1 MNNDELF
8 VDVLQ
13 NNSLLSNKN
22 LLEKTQTTQTTQNSV
37 SYMSIVDSI
46 DYLGCIN
53 NNCSKLECICKPN
66 ENCNCSSSNVRSKQA
81 NHANQANRAN
91 RANQA
96 NRANRANR
104 ANSANNFI
112 SKLIDFLFIFIQL
125 LLFVYIVYNRASH
138 YLIYSL
144 GITLIYIFYRMYNV
158 NIY

>member
-53 NNCSKLECICKPN
+53 NSCSKLECNCKPN
-66 ENCNCSSSNVRSKQA
+66 ENCNCSSSNVRNKQ
-81 NHANQANRAN
+81 ANQANRVNQAKQAIQ
-91 RANQA
+91 ANQ
-96 NRANRANR
+96 

-158 NIY
+158 NML

>member
-13 NNSLLSNKN
+13 NNSLLNNKN
-22 LLEKTQTTQTTQNSV
+22 LLEKTQKTQTTQNSV

-53 NNCSKLECICKPN
+53 NNCTKIECNCKPN
-66 ENCNCSSSNVRSKQA
+66 ENCNCSNSNVKTRTNQTNKTNQ
-81 NHANQANRAN
+81 ANQAN
-91 RANQA
+91 Q
-96 NRANRANR
+96 

-158 NIY
+158 NML

>member
-13 NNSLLSNKN
+13 NNTLLGNKI
-22 LLEKTQTTQTTQNSV
+22 LLEKNNTIQTTQNSS

-53 NNCSKLECICKPN
+53 NNCTKIECSCKPN
-66 ENCNCSSSNVRSKQA
+66 ENCNCSGSSSSVKNINNRNQDKQA
-81 NHANQANRAN
+81 NQ
-91 RANQA
+91 
-96 NRANRANR
+96 

-125 LLFVYIVYNRASH
+125 LLFIYILYNKTSH

-144 GITLIYIFYRMYNV
+144 GITLVYIFYRMYIV
-158 NIY
+158 NM

>member
-13 NNSLLSNKN
+13 NNTLLGNKI
-22 LLEKTQTTQTTQNSV
+22 LLEKNNTIQTTQNSS

-53 NNCSKLECICKPN
+53 NNCTKIECHCKPN
-66 ENCNCSSSNVRSKQA
+66 ENCNCSGSSSSVKNTNNGNQYKQA
-81 NHANQANRAN
+81 NKANQ
-91 RANQA
+91 
-96 NRANRANR
+96 

-125 LLFVYIVYNRASH
+125 LLFIYILYNKTSH

-144 GITLIYIFYRMYNV
+144 GITLVYIFYRMYIV
-158 NIY
+158 NM

>member
-13 NNSLLSNKN
+13 NNTLLGNKN
-22 LLEKTQTTQTTQNSV
+22 LLEKNNTIQTTQNSS
-37 SYMSIVDSI
+37 SYMSIVDSV

-53 NNCSKLECICKPN
+53 NNCTKIECNCKPN
-66 ENCNCSSSNVRSKQA
+66 ENCNCSGSSSSVKNTNNGNQDKQS
-81 NHANQANRAN
+81 NKANQANK
-91 RANQA
+91 
-96 NRANRANR
+96 

-125 LLFVYIVYNRASH
+125 LLFIYILYNKTSH

-158 NIY
+158 NIL

>member
-22 LLEKTQTTQTTQNSV
+22 LLEKTQTTQTTQTTQNSV

-53 NNCSKLECICKPN
+53 NNCSKIECNCKPN
-66 ENCNCSSSNVRSKQA
+66 ENCNCFSSNVRTKQ
-81 NHANQANRAN
+81 ANQANQAI
-91 RANQA
+91 QA
-96 NRANRANR
+96 NRT
-104 ANSANNFI
+104 NSANNFI
-112 SKLIDFLFIFIQL
+112 SNLIDFLFVFIQI

-158 NIY
+158 NML

>member
-13 NNSLLSNKN
+13 NNTLLGNKI
-22 LLEKTQTTQTTQNSV
+22 LLEKNNTIQTTQNSS

-53 NNCSKLECICKPN
+53 NNCTKIECSCKPN
-66 ENCNCSSSNVRSKQA
+66 ENCNCSGSSSSVKNTNNRNQYKQS
-81 NHANQANRAN
+81 NQANK
-91 RANQA
+91 
-96 NRANRANR
+96 

-125 LLFVYIVYNRASH
+125 LLFIYILYNKTSH

-144 GITLIYIFYRMYNV
+144 GITLVYIFYRMYIV
-158 NIY
+158 NM

>member
-13 NNSLLSNKN
+13 NNTLLGNKN
-22 LLEKTQTTQTTQNSV
+22 LLEKNNTIQTTQNSS

-53 NNCSKLECICKPN
+53 NNCTKIECNCKPN
-66 ENCNCSSSNVRSKQA
+66 ENCNCSGSSSSVKNTNNGNQYKQS
-81 NHANQANRAN
+81 NQANK
-91 RANQA
+91 
-96 NRANRANR
+96 

-125 LLFVYIVYNRASH
+125 LLFIYILYNKTSH

-144 GITLIYIFYRMYNV
+144 GITLIYIFYRMYIV
-158 NIY
+158 HM

>member
-1 MNNDELF
+1 MNNDELY

-22 LLEKTQTTQTTQNSV
+22 LLEKTKITQTTQNSV

-53 NNCSKLECICKPN
+53 NNCSKLECNCKPN
-66 ENCNCSSSNVRSKQA
+66 ENCNCSSYNVRTKQEVHANQA
-81 NHANQANRAN
+81 NKANQANRAS
-91 RANQA
+91 
-96 NRANRANR
+96 
-104 ANSANNFI
+104 SAANFI
-112 SKLIDFLFIFIQL
+112 SNLIDFLFIFIQL

-158 NIY
+158 NML

>member
-13 NNSLLSNKN
+13 NNTLLGNKN
-22 LLEKTQTTQTTQNSV
+22 LLEKNNTIQTTQNSG

-53 NNCSKLECICKPN
+53 NNCTKIECSCKPN
-66 ENCNCSSSNVRSKQA
+66 ENCNCSGSSSSSSSSVKNINNRNQDKQA
-81 NHANQANRAN
+81 NQ
-91 RANQA
+91 
-96 NRANRANR
+96 

-125 LLFVYIVYNRASH
+125 LLFIYILYNKTSH

-144 GITLIYIFYRMYNV
+144 GITLVYIFYRMYIV
-158 NIY
+158 NM

>member
-13 NNSLLSNKN
+13 NNTLLGNKN
-22 LLEKTQTTQTTQNSV
+22 LLEKNNTIRTTQNSS

-53 NNCSKLECICKPN
+53 NNCTKIECNCKPN
-66 ENCNCSSSNVRSKQA
+66 ENCNCSGSSVKNINNRNQDKQA
-81 NHANQANRAN
+81 NQVNQANRTK
-91 RANQA
+91 
-96 NRANRANR
+96 
-104 ANSANNFI
+104 SANNFI

-125 LLFVYIVYNRASH
+125 LLFIYILYNKTSH

-144 GITLIYIFYRMYNV
+144 GITLVYIFYRMYNV
-158 NIY
+158 NML

>member
-13 NNSLLSNKN
+13 NNTLLGNKN
-22 LLEKTQTTQTTQNSV
+22 LLEKNNTIQTTQNSS
-37 SYMSIVDSI
+37 SYMSIVDSV

-53 NNCSKLECICKPN
+53 NNCTKIECNCKPN
-66 ENCNCSSSNVRSKQA
+66 ENCNCSGSSSSVKNTNNGNQYKQA
-81 NHANQANRAN
+81 NKANQ
-91 RANQA
+91 
-96 NRANRANR
+96 

-125 LLFVYIVYNRASH
+125 LLFIYILYNKTSH

-144 GITLIYIFYRMYNV
+144 GITLVYIFYRMYIV
-158 NIY
+158 NM

>member
-13 NNSLLSNKN
+13 NNTLLGNKN
-22 LLEKTQTTQTTQNSV
+22 LLEKNSTIQTTQNSS

-53 NNCSKLECICKPN
+53 NNCTKIECNCKPN
-66 ENCNCSSSNVRSKQA
+66 ENCNCSGYSVKAGARSA
-81 NHANQANRAN
+81 NQANQANRTK
-91 RANQA
+91 
-96 NRANRANR
+96 
-104 ANSANNFI
+104 SANNFI
-112 SKLIDFLFIFIQL
+112 SKLIDFLFVFIQL
-125 LLFVYIVYNRASH
+125 LLFVYIVYKKASH

-158 NIY
+158 NML

>member
-13 NNSLLSNKN
+13 NNTLLGNKN
-22 LLEKTQTTQTTQNSV
+22 LLEKNNAIQTTQTSG

-53 NNCSKLECICKPN
+53 NNCTKIECNCKPN
-66 ENCNCSSSNVRSKQA
+66 ENCNCSGSSSSVKN
-81 NHANQANRAN
+81 NNRRHQEK

-96 NRANRANR
+96 NQAT
-104 ANSANNFI
+104 SANNFI

-125 LLFVYIVYNRASH
+125 FLFIYIVYNKSSH

-144 GITLIYIFYRMYNV
+144 GITLVYIFYRMYIV
-158 NIY
+158 NIL

>member
-1 MNNDELF
+1 MTNDELF

-22 LLEKTQTTQTTQNSV
+22 LLEKTQSTQITQNSV
-37 SYMSIVDSI
+37 SYMSIIDSI

-53 NNCSKLECICKPN
+53 NNCSKIECICKPN
-66 ENCNCSSSNVRSKQA
+66 ENCNCSGSNVRTKQENQT
-81 NHANQANRAN
+81 NHANRV
-91 RANQA
+91 
-96 NRANRANR
+96 NR

-112 SKLIDFLFIFIQL
+112 SNLIDFLFIVIQL
-125 LLFVYIVYNRASH
+125 LLFVYIAYNRAPH

-158 NIY
+158 NML

>member
-22 LLEKTQTTQTTQNSV
+22 LLEKNNTIQTTQNIG

-53 NNCSKLECICKPN
+53 NNCSKIECNCKPN
-66 ENCNCSSSNVRSKQA
+66 ENCNCSGYSVKAGAIS
-81 NHANQANRAN
+81 ANQANQT
-91 RANQA
+91 NQA
-96 NRANRANR
+96 NRTK
-104 ANSANNFI
+104 SANNFI
-112 SKLIDFLFIFIQL
+112 SKLIDFLFVFIQL
-125 LLFVYIVYNRASH
+125 LLFVYIVYKKASH

-158 NIY
+158 NML

>member
-22 LLEKTQTTQTTQNSV
+22 LLEKTQSTQITQNSIT
-37 SYMSIVDSI
+37 YMSIVDSI

-53 NNCSKLECICKPN
+53 NNCSKLECNCKPN

-81 NHANQANRAN
+81 NHTNQ
-91 RANQA
+91 
-96 NRANRANR
+96 ANRANR

-112 SKLIDFLFIFIQL
+112 SKLIDFLFIVIQL

>member
-53 NNCSKLECICKPN
+53 NNCSKLECNCKPN
-66 ENCNCSSSNVRSKQA
+66 ENCNCSSSNVRNKQA
-81 NHANQANRAN
+81 NQANQANRAN
-91 RANQA
+91 QANQ
-96 NRANRANR
+96 

>member
-1 MNNDELF
+1 MNNDELY

-22 LLEKTQTTQTTQNSV
+22 LLEKTQITQTTQTSQNSV

-53 NNCSKLECICKPN
+53 NNCSKLECNCKPN
-66 ENCNCSSSNVRSKQA
+66 ENCNCSSYNVRTKQEVQA
-81 NHANQANRAN
+81 NQANKANQANRAS
-91 RANQA
+91 
-96 NRANRANR
+96 
-104 ANSANNFI
+104 SAANFI
-112 SKLIDFLFIFIQL
+112 SNLIDFLFIFIQL

-158 NIY
+158 NML

>member
-13 NNSLLSNKN
+13 NNTLLGNKN
-22 LLEKTQTTQTTQNSV
+22 LLEKNNTIRTTQNSS

-53 NNCSKLECICKPN
+53 NNCTKIECNCKPN
-66 ENCNCSSSNVRSKQA
+66 ENCNCSGSSVKNINNRNQDKQ
-81 NHANQANRAN
+81 ANQANKAN
-91 RANQA
+91 K
-96 NRANRANR
+96 

-125 LLFVYIVYNRASH
+125 LLFIYILYNKTSH

-144 GITLIYIFYRMYNV
+144 GITLVYIFYRMYNV
-158 NIY
+158 NML

>member
-37 SYMSIVDSI
+37 YYMSIVDSI

-53 NNCSKLECICKPN
+53 NNCSKLECNCKPN
-66 ENCNCSSSNVRSKQA
+66 ENCNCSSSNVKTR
-81 NHANQANRAN
+81 ANQANQVNRAN

-96 NRANRANR
+96 NHANR

-125 LLFVYIVYNRASH
+125 LLFVYIVYNKASY

-144 GITLIYIFYRMYNV
+144 GITLIYIFYRMYIV
-158 NIY
+158 NME

>member
-13 NNSLLSNKN
+13 NNTLLGNKN
-22 LLEKTQTTQTTQNSV
+22 LLEKNNTIRTTQNSS

-53 NNCSKLECICKPN
+53 NNCTKIECNCKPN
-66 ENCNCSSSNVRSKQA
+66 ENCNCSGSSVKNINNRNQDKQA
-81 NHANQANRAN
+81 NQVNQANRAK
-91 RANQA
+91 
-96 NRANRANR
+96 
-104 ANSANNFI
+104 SANNFI

-125 LLFVYIVYNRASH
+125 LLFIYILYNKTSH

-144 GITLIYIFYRMYNV
+144 GITLVYIFYRMYNV
-158 NIY
+158 NML

>member
-13 NNSLLSNKN
+13 NNTLLGNKN
-22 LLEKTQTTQTTQNSV
+22 LLEKNNTIRTTQNSS

-53 NNCSKLECICKPN
+53 NNCTKIECNCKPN
-66 ENCNCSSSNVRSKQA
+66 ENCNCSGSSVKNINNRNQDKQA
-81 NHANQANRAN
+81 NQVNQANRTK
-91 RANQA
+91 
-96 NRANRANR
+96 
-104 ANSANNFI
+104 SANNFI

-125 LLFVYIVYNRASH
+125 LLFIYILYNKTSH

-144 GITLIYIFYRMYNV
+144 GITLIYIFYRMYIV
-158 NIY
+158 HM

>member
-13 NNSLLSNKN
+13 NNTLLGNKI
-22 LLEKTQTTQTTQNSV
+22 LLEKNNTIQTTQNSS

-53 NNCSKLECICKPN
+53 NNCTKIECSCKPN
-66 ENCNCSSSNVRSKQA
+66 ENCNCSGSSSSVKNTNNRNQYKQS
-81 NHANQANRAN
+81 NQANK
-91 RANQA
+91 
-96 NRANRANR
+96 

-125 LLFVYIVYNRASH
+125 LLFIYILYNKTSH

-158 NIY
+158 NIL

>member
-13 NNSLLSNKN
+13 NNTLLGNKN
-22 LLEKTQTTQTTQNSV
+22 LLEKNNTIQTTQNSG

-53 NNCSKLECICKPN
+53 NNCTKIECNCKPN
-66 ENCNCSSSNVRSKQA
+66 EKCNCSGYSVKAGARSANQA
-81 NHANQANRAN
+81 NQVNQANQANRTK
-91 RANQA
+91 
-96 NRANRANR
+96 
-104 ANSANNFI
+104 SANNFI

-125 LLFVYIVYNRASH
+125 LLFIYIVYNKTSH

-144 GITLIYIFYRMYNV
+144 GITLVYIFYRMYNV
-158 NIY
+158 NML

>member
-22 LLEKTQTTQTTQNSV
+22 LLEKTQSTQITQNSIT
-37 SYMSIVDSI
+37 YMSIVDSI

-53 NNCSKLECICKPN
+53 NNCSKIECNCKPN

-81 NHANQANRAN
+81 NHTNHTNQ
-91 RANQA
+91 
-96 NRANRANR
+96 ANRANR

-112 SKLIDFLFIFIQL
+112 SKLIDFLFIVIQL

>member
-13 NNSLLSNKN
+13 NNTLLGNKN
-22 LLEKTQTTQTTQNSV
+22 LLEKNNTIQTTQTTQNSS

-53 NNCSKLECICKPN
+53 NNCTKIECNCKPN
-66 ENCNCSSSNVRSKQA
+66 ENCNCSGFSSSVKNNNNGHQGKQ
-81 NHANQANRAN
+81 ANQAN
-91 RANQA
+91 QA
-96 NRANRANR
+96 T
-104 ANSANNFI
+104 SANNFI

-125 LLFVYIVYNRASH
+125 FLFIYIVYNKTSH

-144 GITLIYIFYRMYNV
+144 GITLVYIFYRMYIV
-158 NIY
+158 NSL

>member
-22 LLEKTQTTQTTQNSV
+22 LLEKTQSTQITQNSIT
-37 SYMSIVDSI
+37 YMSIVDSI

-53 NNCSKLECICKPN
+53 NNCSKLECNCKPN

-81 NHANQANRAN
+81 NHTNHT
-91 RANQA
+91 
-96 NRANRANR
+96 NRANR

-112 SKLIDFLFIFIQL
+112 SKLIDFLFIVIQL

>member
-1 MNNDELF
+1 MNNDELY

-22 LLEKTQTTQTTQNSV
+22 LLEKTQITQTTQTSQNSV

-53 NNCSKLECICKPN
+53 NNCSKLECNCKPN
-66 ENCNCSSSNVRSKQA
+66 ENCNCSSYNVRTKQEVQA
-81 NHANQANRAN
+81 NQANKANQANQANRAS
-91 RANQA
+91 
-96 NRANRANR
+96 
-104 ANSANNFI
+104 SAANFI
-112 SKLIDFLFIFIQL
+112 SNLIDFLFIFIQL

-158 NIY
+158 NML

>member
-13 NNSLLSNKN
+13 NNTLLGNKN
-22 LLEKTQTTQTTQNSV
+22 LLEKNNTIQTTQNSG

-53 NNCSKLECICKPN
+53 NNCTKIECSCKPN
-66 ENCNCSSSNVRSKQA
+66 ENCNCSGFSSSSSVKNTNNGNQYKQS
-81 NHANQANRAN
+81 NQAN
-91 RANQA
+91 Q
-96 NRANRANR
+96 

-125 LLFVYIVYNRASH
+125 LLFIYILYNKTSH

-144 GITLIYIFYRMYNV
+144 GITLVYIFYRMYIV
-158 NIY
+158 HM

>member
-1 MNNDELF
+1 MTNDELF

-22 LLEKTQTTQTTQNSV
+22 LLEKTQSTQITQNSIT
-37 SYMSIVDSI
+37 YMSIVDSI

-53 NNCSKLECICKPN
+53 NNCSKLECNCKPN
-66 ENCNCSSSNVRSKQA
+66 ENCNCSSSNVRTKQA
-81 NHANQANRAN
+81 NQTNQTNQANRAN
-91 RANQA
+91 RT
-96 NRANRANR
+96 
-104 ANSANNFI
+104 NSANNFI
-112 SKLIDFLFIFIQL
+112 SNLIDFLFIVIQL

-158 NIY
+158 NML

>member
-13 NNSLLSNKN
+13 NNTLLGNKN
-22 LLEKTQTTQTTQNSV
+22 LLEKNNTIQTTQNSG

-53 NNCSKLECICKPN
+53 NNCTKIECSCKPN
-66 ENCNCSSSNVRSKQA
+66 ENCNCFGSSSSVKNTNNGNQYKQA
-81 NHANQANRAN
+81 NK
-91 RANQA
+91 
-96 NRANRANR
+96 

-125 LLFVYIVYNRASH
+125 LLFIYILYNKTSH

-144 GITLIYIFYRMYNV
+144 GITLVYIFYRMYIV
-158 NIY
+158 NM

>member
-13 NNSLLSNKN
+13 NNTLLGNKN
-22 LLEKTQTTQTTQNSV
+22 LLEKNNTIRTTQNSS

-53 NNCSKLECICKPN
+53 NNCTKIECNCKPN
-66 ENCNCSSSNVRSKQA
+66 ENCNCSGSSVKNINNRNQDKQA
-81 NHANQANRAN
+81 NQVNQANRTK
-91 RANQA
+91 
-96 NRANRANR
+96 
-104 ANSANNFI
+104 SANNFI

-125 LLFVYIVYNRASH
+125 LLFIYILYNKTSH

-158 NIY
+158 NML

>member
-22 LLEKTQTTQTTQNSV
+22 LLETTQTTQTTQNSV

-53 NNCSKLECICKPN
+53 NNCSKIECNCKPN
-66 ENCNCSSSNVRSKQA
+66 ENCNCSGSNVRTKQAKQAKQA
-81 NHANQANRAN
+81 NQAIQANRT
-91 RANQA
+91 
-96 NRANRANR
+96 
-104 ANSANNFI
+104 NSANNFI
-112 SKLIDFLFIFIQL
+112 SNLIDFLFVFIQI

-158 NIY
+158 NML

>member
-22 LLEKTQTTQTTQNSV
+22 LLEKTQITQTSQTSQNSV

-53 NNCSKLECICKPN
+53 NNCSKIECICKSN
-66 ENCNCSSSNVRSKQA
+66 ENCNCSSSNVRRKQ
-81 NHANQANRAN
+81 ANQANRV
-91 RANQA
+91 NQA
-96 NRANRANR
+96 NQANR

-144 GITLIYIFYRMYNV
+144 GITLIYIFYRMYNI
-158 NIY
+158 NML

>member
-1 MNNDELF
+1 MTDDELF

-22 LLEKTQTTQTTQNSV
+22 LLEKTQSTQITQNSV

-53 NNCSKLECICKPN
+53 NNCSKIECICKPN
-66 ENCNCSSSNVRSKQA
+66 ENCNCSGSNVRTKQA
-81 NHANQANRAN
+81 NQANQANRTT
-91 RANQA
+91 
-96 NRANRANR
+96 
-104 ANSANNFI
+104 SATNFI
-112 SKLIDFLFIFIQL
+112 SNLIDFLFIFIQL

-158 NIY
+158 NML